1 MSHRI
6 LLVDDD
12 RLILSTLGNGLHQAG
27 YTVTKAGYGETALA
41 LTQHHPHDLAILD
54 IRLPDMSGIEL
65 ARQLWDAYHLPA
77 LFLSAYSDKKM
88 VKDAINEGGLSYLVK
103 PVDMPQLIPAIETA
117 LARSQDL
124 KALDKAKN
132 QLEEALKGRRDIAT
146 ATGILME
153 RQGLWQQEA
162 FELLRAHARTQR
174 RRLES
179 LARDVINAAE
189 TLNALKIKN

>member
-27 YTVTKAGYGETALA
+27 YTVTKAGYGEAALA
-41 LTQHHPHDLAILD
+41 LAQHHPHDLAILD

-65 ARQLWDAYHLPA
+65 ARRLWDVYHLPA

-124 KALDKAKN
+124 KALNKAKN
-132 QLEEALKGRRDIAT
+132 QLEEALKGRRDTAI

-162 FELLRAHARTQR
+162 FELLRARARAQR

-179 LARDVINAAE
+179 LARDVIDAAE